1 MAIYN
6 IADKC
11 FLIII
16 VILNMAAKLDIIL
29 QCSKHLSIFDL
40 FSSHKN

>member
-16 VILNMAAKLDIIL
+16 VILNMAAKLLIIPQL
-29 QCSKHLSIFDL
+29 SKHFQLIL
-40 FSSHKN
+40 LE